1 MKTTSELASD
11 SEKQTNAARVRAIK
25 KVGLFSFVFVM
36 YSYNTAGPFGLEDQV
51 RTSGPGMALM
61 YQLLIPFF
69 WCIPISLVAA
79 ELTTA
84 MPVAG
89 GFYRWTREAF
99 GDFWGFLAGWWN
111 WCASFLLGGAYA
123 VLFTDNIA
131 HYIPWLTPFGHY
143 LISVAVI
150 ALIAYVN
157 LRGIR
162 LVGRVATILE
172 LSILA
177 VVLVMCIVSVHLWH
191 NNPLL
196 PFIPPHK
203 PVFQVFG
210 VGFALGLWLYA
221 GYEQISSVAEEVENP
236 QRSYPRALAW
246 VVPLSMAT
254 YLLPTVCVLASVGKW
269 EQWHDGFFSEAAGLI
284 GGPWLGFAM
293 TMAAA
298 LTGLSILN
306 STVLSTTRMPFAMA
320 EDGYLSPALAKTHSR
335 FGTPWLA
342 ILLSAAM
349 YCLVAWHSLAQL
361 ISVYIWLR
369 IATSILTVLS
379 AWQLRRKRPDLHRT
393 FRIPWGNKGL
403 AYAVIAPLLM
413 SGVAMIASDRFALQW
428 GPVALLLG
436 PLAYFVFRRKKD
448 A

>member
-1 MKTTSELASD
+1 
-11 SEKQTNAARVRAIK
+11 
-25 KVGLFSFVFVM
+25 
-36 YSYNTAGPFGLEDQV
+36 
-51 RTSGPGMALM
+51 
-61 YQLLIPFF
+61 
-69 WCIPISLVAA
+69 
-79 ELTTA
+79 
-84 MPVAG
+84 
-89 GFYRWTREAF
+89 
-99 GDFWGFLAGWWN
+99 
-111 WCASFLLGGAYA
+111 
-123 VLFTDNIA
+123 
-131 HYIPWLTPFGHY
+131 
-143 LISVAVI
+143 
-150 ALIAYVN
+150 
-157 LRGIR
+157 
-162 LVGRVATILE
+162 
-172 LSILA
+172 
-177 VVLVMCIVSVHLWH
+177 
-191 NNPLL
+191 
-196 PFIPPHK
+196 
-203 PVFQVFG
+203 
-210 VGFALGLWLYA
+210 
-221 GYEQISSVAEEVENP
+221 
-236 QRSYPRALAW
+236 
-246 VVPLSMAT
+246 MAT
-254 YLLPTVCVLASVGKW
+254 YILPTACVLAAVGKW

-379 AWQLRRKRPDLHRT
+379 AWQLRRKRPDLQRT

-436 PLAYFVFRRKKD
+436 PLAHFVFRRKKD